1 MGLYQAGDG
10 GWFSVGA
17 ASRDQWE
24 RFCITCDAVLLMADD
39 ALYAAAERFER
50 ADEIDAAIAPWL
62 ATKTAAEAVAA
73 LQEQRVPA
81 SVARDYTEVLDSE
94 QVVARG
100 ALAARPDLGP
110 DVRGPDRPFRIGRP
124 DPLAPPSEV
133 GADTE
138 AFGSDLHADDERR
151 TLPAIDL
158 AGTRLLEIGIAWA
171 GPLAAR
177 TLGDLGVDVVKIE
190 HPLSRG
196 LGAGT
201 GTVEDSPWRWGE
213 LAPPAVRAEIFPG
226 TEPGERRWNRMGT
239 WNKMNRSKRS
249 LCIDAKPAEGKAVLD
264 ALIAG
269 ADLFVHNMTPRG
281 ACSLGVD
288 GPRLAELNPR
298 LGSVAMTGYGETG
311 PMATHSSWGPMLEA
325 YSGFSTATGY
335 IGDEP
340 LRVGIAFPDAVGGVH
355 GAFAL
360 LATLWEREVDDAAVH
375 VDMSQLET
383 LMSLAGEAFL
393 AASADGVAPARHG
406 NRSDDY
412 APQGVYRCD
421 GHDAWVALTVH
432 GDREWAAMLRL
443 LHDPALADLDG
454 ADLAGRAGAHDRIDE
469 ALSRWTRTRTPIV
482 AAKELQARGIAAAPT
497 FTNRD
502 LVLDEHIAARGFIVS
517 SDHPDVGVQR
527 YPGFPIHFARTPATI
542 GPAPTLGGDNRALLR
557 ELGCSDEEIDRLEQA
572 GVITEVPPPL

>member
-1 MGLYQAGDG
+1 
-10 GWFSVGA
+10 
-17 ASRDQWE
+17 
-24 RFCITCDAVLLMADD
+24 VLLMADD

-62 ATKTAAEAVAA
+62 ATVTAAEAVAA
-73 LQEQRVPA
+73 LQAQRVPA
-81 SVARDYTEVLDSE
+81 SLAHDYTQVLDSE

-100 ALAARPDLGP
+100 SLAGRPDLGP
-110 DVRGPDRPFRIGRP
+110 TVRGPDRPFRIG
-124 DPLAPPSEV
+124 DPCPLGPPPQI
-133 GADTE
+133 GADT
-138 AFGSDLHADDERR
+138 AQFAADLRAPDGR
-151 TLPAIDL
+151 TLPSIDL
-158 AGTRLLEIGIAWA
+158 AATRLLEVGIAWA

-177 TLGDLGVDVVKIE
+177 TLGDLGAEVVKIE

-213 LAPPAVRAEIFPG
+213 LAPPAVRAEIFPM

-249 LCIDAKPAEGKAVLD
+249 LCIDAKPPEGRAVLD

-269 ADLFVHNMTPRG
+269 TDLFVHNMTPRG
-281 ACSLGVD
+281 ARSLGVD
-288 GPRLAELNPR
+288 GPRLADLNPR
-298 LGSVAMTGYGETG
+298 IGSVAMTGYGETG

-325 YSGFSTATGY
+325 YSGFSSATGY
-335 IGDEP
+335 IDEEP

-360 LATLWEREVDDAAVH
+360 LATLWEREVRGEAVH

-383 LMSLAGEAFL
+383 LMGLAGEAFL

-406 NRSDDY
+406 NRSADH

-421 GHDAWVALTVH
+421 GDDAWVAVTV
-432 GDREWAAMLRL
+432 GGEAEWATLLRL
-443 LHDPALADLDG
+443 LHDPALTDLDG
-454 ADLAGRAGAHDRIDE
+454 ADLAARAAAHDRIDE
-469 ALSRWTRTRTPIV
+469 ALGRWTRTRTPIV
-482 AAKELQARGIAAAPT
+482 AAKELQANGIAAAPA

-517 SDHPDVGVQR
+517 WDHPDVGVQR
-527 YPGFPIHFARTPATI
+527 YPGFPIHFAATPATI
-542 GPAPTLGGDNRALLR
+542 GPAPALGADNRAVLR
-557 ELGCSDEEIDRLEQA
+557 ELGCTDEQIDALERA
-572 GVITEVPPPL
+572 GVITEVPPS